1 MGDLLTSIKL
11 LFEGSE
17 YFLPLSVPEYRL
29 SKTPDSVWVCFRSA
43 HLGNCRDN
51 KKRVEIKH
59 TASARTHEEQAVLV
73 SYLQEVYESLGPFAE
88 KNPDASSN
96 GNGNDCTKSIDSCL
110 AEIQSSKFKGA
121 VVFNADGDCSKVL
134 KLERDH
140 YGDIAIRV
148 NITGPESQVLH
159 YVWAIDCA
167 IDEYFSSRTLSE
179 LQASRPQALSSQ
191 TR

>member
-11 LFEGSE
+11 LFEGSS

-29 SKTPDSVWVCFRSA
+29 SRTPDAVWVSFRSG
-43 HLGNCRDN
+43 HLGNCRDD

-59 TASARTHEEQAVLV
+59 TASARTHEERAVLV
-73 SYLQEVYESLGPFAE
+73 SYLQEVYESLCPFAE
-88 KNPDASSN
+88 KKSDCASN
-96 GNGNDCTKSIDSCL
+96 GNGNDDTKSIAACL

-121 VVFNADGDCSKVL
+121 VIFNADGDCSKVL

-140 YGDIAIRV
+140 YGDISIRV
-148 NITGPESQVLH
+148 DITGTESQVLH
-159 YVWAIDCA
+159 YAWAIDCA
-167 IDEYFSSRTLSE
+167 IDDYFSSRTLSV
-179 LQASRPQALSSQ
+179 LPASRQQAPSSQ